1 MQKKIGTIW
10 ERIQEQNFVLSS
22 KETLASIMYFTT
34 NISLEIIV
42 QLYSSRVSILFQSNY
57 MPIVIAH
64 RASNDLTIEQLFIS
78 STYSTL
84 HKLPK
89 KCTLQID
96 FPIVGTIC
104 TPFTGSFYQPP
115 TQFPKQHPGLSTSF
129 NILQTKSKKREI
141 PRPKGYPVTFT
152 LKSRQI
158 PYQKLYRDKQ

>member
-22 KETLASIMYFTT
+22 KETLASIMYFIT

-42 QLYSSRVSILFQSNY
+42 QLYSSRVSILFHSNY

-84 HKLPK
+84 YKLPK
-89 KCTLQID
+89 KCILQID
-96 FPIVGTIC
+96 FRIVWTIC
-104 TPFTGSFYQPP
+104 IPFTGSFYQPP
-115 TQFPKQHPGLSTSF
+115 TQFPKQPTTSRALNF
-129 NILQTKSKKREI
+129 IQYTSNKK
-141 PRPKGYPVTFT
+141 
-152 LKSRQI
+152 
-158 PYQKLYRDKQ
+158 

>member
-1 MQKKIGTIW
+1 MQKKIETIW

-22 KETLASIMYFTT
+22 KETLASIMYFIT

-42 QLYSSRVSILFQSNY
+42 QLYSSRISILFQSNY

-84 HKLPK
+84 YKLPK
-89 KCTLQID
+89 KCILQID
-96 FPIVGTIC
+96 FRIVC

-115 TQFPKQHPGLSTSF
+115 TQFPKQPTTSRALNF
-129 NILQTKSKKREI
+129 IQYTSNKK
-141 PRPKGYPVTFT
+141 
-152 LKSRQI
+152 
-158 PYQKLYRDKQ
+158 